1 MTVVSTVDPTGE
13 PSTAAITGVR
23 TLAIDCGGSGIKG
36 AVLDDAGLMISD
48 RYRVPVRYP
57 MSPESFVAALDEV
70 ADRSG
75 SFDRATV
82 GMPGMV
88 RHGVVITT
96 PHYITVAGPH
106 TEVDPALKAAWA
118 RWPVQAELMSHW
130 KRPVRVL
137 NDAQVHGAAVVSGHG
152 LEVMLTL
159 GTGLGCAVFDNGHV
173 VPKLEMSRATVR
185 KGVIFDEWIG
195 AASRRR
201 LGNKKWSKR
210 VHTMIDELRPVFVWD
225 RLFLG
230 GGETKKVHGS
240 LPDDVT
246 TVANIVGISGG
257 VRVWDLSSDWP
268 ATGP

>member
-1 MTVVSTVDPTGE
+1 MTPDSSIDPTHTFG
-13 PSTAAITGVR
+13 TDHGLR

-36 AVLDDAGLMISD
+36 AILDESGRLVSD
-48 RYRVPVRYP
+48 RFRVPVPYP
-57 MSPESFVAALDEV
+57 MSPQAFVAVLDEV
-70 ADRSG
+70 AWHG
-75 SFDRATV
+75 GQFDRATV

-106 TEVDPALKAAWA
+106 SAVDPDLYNMWR
-118 RWPVQAELMSHW
+118 RWPVQAELTAHW
-130 KRPVRVL
+130 RRPVRVL
-137 NDAQVHGAAVVSGHG
+137 NDAQVHGAGVVSGQG

-159 GTGLGCAVFDNGHV
+159 GTGLGCAVFDDGHV

-185 KGVIFDEWIG
+185 KGVIYDQWIG
-195 AASRRR
+195 ATARRA

-210 VHTMIDELRPVFVWD
+210 VHTMIEELRPVFVWD
-225 RLFLG
+225 RLYLG
-230 GGETKKVHGS
+230 GGETKKVRGP

-257 VRVWDLSSDWP
+257 VRVWDL
-268 ATGP
+268 AAN